1 MTTTFYTPNGWE
13 GKRYQPGMR
22 AQDVAKEVREYIKK
36 DAELSTC
43 KWSVTCENG
52 MFTSSLYISLME
64 ASFNPFSDEF
74 KKTHPFDYERGY
86 SQHGTCKDF
95 VTPECFKAFEKIQ
108 AFVLQFIHD
117 DSDGMIDYYDRNI
130 YDHYYIGRHNKP
142 FKYVDAKP
150 KEVEKV
156 RTAEQTTT
164 IQANGLQIVDYSE
177 KAFALIGDT
186 QAVKEKLKELGGR
199 FNARLSCGAGW
210 IFSKKKETEVKA
222 AFCII

>member
-13 GKRYQPGMR
+13 GERYQPGMR
-22 AQDVAKEVREYIKK
+22 AHDVAKEVREYLKM
-36 DAELSTC
+36 DAELSAC
-43 KWSVTCENG
+43 KWSITCENG
-52 MFTSSLYISLME
+52 TFTSSLHIALME
-64 ASFNPFSDEF
+64 APFNPFSDEF

-95 VTPECFKAFEKIQ
+95 VTSECLKVFEKIQ

-130 YDHYYIGRHNKP
+130 YEHYEIGKYNKP
-142 FKYVDAKP
+142 FKQVEAKA
-150 KEVEKV
+150 KEVKKV
-156 RTAEQTTT
+156 VANEQTET
-164 IQANGLQIVDYSE
+164 IQAKGLQIVDYSE
-177 KAFALIGDT
+177 KAFVIVGDT
-186 QAVKEKLKELGGR
+186 KAIKEKLKELGGR

-222 AFCII
+222 VLSI